1 MNPIEK
7 AIKKAGGRQVHLADL
22 INVKKATVNSWV
34 RGRNKVSLKSAKK
47 IEEKTGVSRK
57 ELRPDLF
64 D

>member
-22 INVKKATVNSWV
+22 IHVTKSTVNSWV
-34 RGRNKVSLKSAKK
+34 RGRNKVSFKSAKK